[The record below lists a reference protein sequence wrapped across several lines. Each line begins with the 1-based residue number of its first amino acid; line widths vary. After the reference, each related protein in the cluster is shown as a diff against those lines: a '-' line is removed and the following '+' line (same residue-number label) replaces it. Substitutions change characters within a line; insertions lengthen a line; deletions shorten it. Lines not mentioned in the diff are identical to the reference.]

1 MTRSE
6 PKPSGPNIVVVGLQ
20 WGDEGKG
27 KIVDLLARGARLVV
41 RFQGGNNAGHT
52 LVVDGK
58 TTVLH
63 LTPSGILQPDTT
75 CVIGNGVVVDP
86 EVLVEE
92 LETLAERGVKVS
104 PKRLVLSRDA
114 HLVMPYHR
122 ALDALREQALGG
134 DKIGTTKK
142 GIGPTYEDKVARRG
156 IQVGALLDM
165 DQLAQHLRSAL
176 PDKNRMFREWFQ
188 ADEMTVEEIIDWAR
202 PLAQRLGPFIDDG
215 VDCLHAAIDSGAPI
229 LLEGAQGTFLDVD
242 HGTYPFVTSSNTVA
256 GNAAAGTGLGPGDLH
271 SVVGIVKA
279 YTTRVGAGPFPTRLS
294 VEDEEALR
302 GKGGAFGAT
311 TGRPRSCGW
320 FDAPMTRHAIRING
334 VTHLVLTKLD
344 VLSGMDTI
352 QICTHYE
359 GGHSGTRFSG
369 TPVYASVEGWQED
382 ITGIRDWS
390 ELPEAAQR
398 YIATIES
405 LVGRSVGLISV
416 GPGRHEVIPRDKL
429 FGDAVALSAPQG
441 D

>member
-1 MTRSE
+1 MAH
-6 PKPSGPNIVVVGLQ
+6 SGPNVVIVGLQ

-27 KIVDLLARGARLVV
+27 KIVDLLANRARYVV

-52 LVVDGK
+52 LVVDGQ

-63 LTPSGILQPDTT
+63 LIPSGILQPKTT
-75 CVIGNGVVVDP
+75 CIVGNGVVLDP
-86 EVLVEE
+86 EVLVTE
-92 LETLAERGVKVS
+92 LDNLAARGVQVT
-104 PKRLVLSRDA
+104 PERLVLSRDA

-134 DKIGTTKK
+134 SKIGTTKK
-142 GIGPTYEDKVARRG
+142 GIGPAYEDKVARRG
-156 IQVGALLDM
+156 IRVSALLDM
-165 DQLAQHLRSAL
+165 AQLTEHLQSAL
-176 PDKNRMFREWFQ
+176 PEKNRMFLEWYD
-188 ADEMTVEEIIDWAR
+188 APEMSVASIVDWAR
-202 PLAQRLGPFIDDG
+202 PLAERLGKFIGDG
-215 VDCLHAAIDSGAPI
+215 VDRLHGAVDTSSPI
-229 LLEGAQGTFLDVD
+229 LLEGAQGTYLDVD

-294 VEDEEALR
+294 EEDEEALR
-302 GKGGAFGAT
+302 GKGGEFGAT

-320 FDAPMTRHAIRING
+320 FDAPMTRHAVRING
-334 VTHLVLTKLD
+334 ATHLVLTKLD
-344 VLSGMDTI
+344 VLSGMDSI

-359 GGHSGTRFSG
+359 GESNADRFSG
-369 TPVYASVEGWQED
+369 SPVYASFQGWEED
-382 ITGIRDWS
+382 ITGCRSWD

-398 YIATIES
+398 YVAAIES
-405 LVGRSVGLISV
+405 LVGRSIGLISV
-416 GPGRHEVIPRDKL
+416 GPGRHQVIPREPL
-429 FGDAVALSAPQG
+429 FHKAVAATGSGP

>member
-1 MTRSE
+1 MSS
-6 PKPSGPNIVVVGLQ
+6 SGPNVVVVGLQ

-27 KIVDLLARGARLVV
+27 KIVDLLAKTARYVA

-58 TTVLH
+58 TLVLH
-63 LTPSGILQPDTT
+63 LTPSGILQPNTT

-86 EVLVEE
+86 EVLVTE
-92 LETLAERGVKVS
+92 LETLEGRGVTVTS
-104 PKRLVLSRDA
+104 ERLILSRDA

-134 DKIGTTKK
+134 SMIGTTKK

-156 IQVGALLDM
+156 IQVGALLDLE
-165 DQLAQHLRSAL
+165 QLAKHLEAVL
-176 PDKNRMFREWFQ
+176 TEKNRMFREWYDAPEFS
-188 ADEMTVEEIIDWAR
+188 VEEILAWAT
-202 PLAQRLGPFIDDG
+202 PLGERLAPFIDDG
-215 VDCLHAAIDSGAPI
+215 VECLHTAVDQEVPI

-294 VEDEEALR
+294 DEEEEALR
-302 GKGGAFGAT
+302 SKGGEFGAT

-344 VLSGMDTI
+344 VLTGMDSI
-352 QICTHYE
+352 QVCTHYE
-359 GGHSGTRFSG
+359 GGHAGDRFSG
-369 TPVYASVEGWQED
+369 TPVYASIPGWKED
-382 ITGIRDWS
+382 ITECRNWD
-390 ELPEAAQR
+390 ELPAACQR
-398 YIATIES
+398 YVATIES

-416 GPGRHEVIPRDKL
+416 GPGRNQVIPREPL
-429 FGDAVALSAPQG
+429 FKDAINAPIK
-441 D
+441 